1 MKLYISLDME
11 GIPGTYDWRQET
23 DNKDRVRSYIYKQME
38 WVLEGIKKSSRNSE
52 ITEIAIADSH
62 SLGNNLLY
70 DFTELDNRI
79 MLISG
84 YPRPQYMMPALDA
97 SYDMVFFIGYHG
109 GIGTMCAAMDH
120 TYSSRRVHNI
130 WINGQRMNESLIN
143 AAYAGYYNIPVA
155 LVTGDTALK
164 KELMQK
170 DAMPWVKYVETKE
183 AISKF
188 ASKLYPLG
196 KIKED
201 TIKTVSETLDA
212 PKDSFKPFKFS
223 SPVTL
228 KMEFASTGMTDV
240 ASLLPYSKRLD
251 GRTVEFTCDDYKIM
265 FDAIMAFVTL
275 ASAVNA

>member
-38 WVLEGIKKSSRNSE
+38 WVLEGIKKSSKNDE

-70 DFTELDNRI
+70 DFTELDDRI

-84 YPRPQYMMPALDA
+84 YPRPQYMMPALDG

-164 KELMQK
+164 KELMQE

-201 TIKTVSETLDA
+201 TIKTVIETLGA
-212 PKDSFKPFKFS
+212 PKDYFKPFKFEA
-223 SPVTL
+223 PVTL
-228 KMEFASTGMTDV
+228 KIEFASTGMTDV
-240 ASLLPYSKRLD
+240 AALLPYSKRID
-251 GRTVEFTCDDYKIM
+251 GRTVEFTCDDYKIT